1 MQVLV
6 IVAHPKQDSLS
17 QSLAREFACGLT
29 EAGHEY
35 RVLDLYAENFDPV
48 LRAGE
53 LPGPA
58 QALTEE
64 VRRMQERV
72 RAADGLVFVYPLW
85 WGAPPAIL
93 QGWLQ
98 RVFTYGFAFEMN
110 KGAPQ
115 GLLRHRAQV
124 VLTSAGSPQTDP
136 TAPLVES
143 LQFCGMQIVKSL
155 VFPGI
160 GPKID
165 PAIAE
170 SALKL
175 ARDAGKGF

>member
-1 MQVLV
+1 MPIQN
-6 IVAHPKQDSLS
+6 PDSLS

-35 RVLDLYAENFDPV
+35 RLLDLYAEGFDPV

-85 WGAPPAIL
+85 WGAPPAVL

-98 RVFTYGFAFEMN
+98 RVFTYGFAFEFN

-124 VLTSAGSPQTDP
+124 LLTAGGTTHSDP

-143 LQFCGMQIVKSL
+143 LQFCGMQMVKE
-155 VFPGI
+155 PGVPRNRA
-160 GPKID
+160 GNRPGRRGKCPED
-165 PAIAE
+165 G
-170 SALKL
+170 
-175 ARDAGKGF
+175 ARGREVILRYCFN